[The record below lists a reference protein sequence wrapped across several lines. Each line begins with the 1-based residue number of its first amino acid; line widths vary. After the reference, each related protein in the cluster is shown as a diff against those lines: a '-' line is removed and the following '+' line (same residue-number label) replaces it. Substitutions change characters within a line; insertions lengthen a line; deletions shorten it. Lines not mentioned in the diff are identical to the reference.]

1 MFTRSPTQ
9 RVAPASPRSPSISL
23 SPLRGRDTKPLQSI
37 WTSRVTCQVL
47 WVLISISLNSRL
59 TVSLSTSRQNISL
72 FLLEPR
78 PRLKLLPN
86 TIDIVADDLLEA
98 KKVNRDL
105 LLRSKLQPV
114 LRNFDIV
121 IIDTPPAMRAATLN
135 GLAVADTTI
144 VPVESSFFLLLGLNQ
159 LLQVIAAIRDAH
171 QPNMVLRALT
181 SHFNRRQNLDKQIR
195 RQVEDFFG
203 PDLVLQTPI
212 HKSVGIVEAIM
223 LQKAAI
229 EYSPATSGAF
239 DFNKLTQELIED
251 IADEQAPF
259 RSALG

>member
-1 MFTRSPTQ
+1 M
-9 RVAPASPRSPSISL
+9 PRLTGSL
-23 SPLRGRDTKPLQSI
+23 SRTLQS
-37 WTSRVTCQVL
+37 
-47 WVLISISLNSRL
+47 
-59 TVSLSTSRQNISL
+59 SLSI
-72 FLLEPR
+72 P
-78 PRLKLLPN
+78 
-86 TIDIVADDLLEA
+86 
-98 KKVNRDL
+98 
-105 LLRSKLQPV
+105 
-114 LRNFDIV
+114 
-121 IIDTPPAMRAATLN
+121 ATL
-135 GLAVADTTI
+135 LCWD
-144 VPVESSFFLLLGLNQ
+144 LNQ
-159 LLQVIAAIRDAH
+159 LLQVVAAIRDAH

-181 SHFNRRQNLDKQIR
+181 THFNRRQNLDKHIR

-212 HKSVGIVEAIM
+212 HKSVGIVEATM